1 MSIQQVLHKKFS
13 RKKHLLFLTGIIT
26 LVGCSI
32 FSGNN
37 NYPTIPLPP
46 QKTNASDAATPVIP
60 NPAQTKNNASK
71 PQASAIGSNVPTSHT
86 KVIKE
91 ERSNGQVTQIKVEN
105 GNALPDY
112 YMYPS
117 QQQNLNTNSTPD
129 KNLSTPSWQ
138 ISW

>member
-1 MSIQQVLHKKFS
+1 MNKKY
-13 RKKHLLFLTGIIT
+13 LLLPICGCILTG
-26 LVGCSI
+26 CSL
-32 FSGNN
+32 FGSNNN

-46 QKTNASDAATPVIP
+46 QKISESDTAIAVNPVGNKSSASHPLASSPMPEARTNQRTI
-60 NPAQTKNNASK
+60 Q
-71 PQASAIGSNVPTSHT
+71 
-86 KVIKE
+86 E
-91 ERSNGQVTQIKVEN
+91 ERSNGAVTQIKVDN
-105 GNALPDY
+105 GNDIPDY

>member
-1 MSIQQVLHKKFS
+1 MTNKYICILTSSFILTS
-13 RKKHLLFLTGIIT
+13 CSLF
-26 LVGCSI
+26 
-32 FSGNN
+32 GNTPSN

-46 QKTNASDAATPVIP
+46 PKKTAASDTAASVIDTKKNAST
-60 NPAQTKNNASK
+60 
-71 PQASAIGSNVPTSHT
+71 PQATITPTYVNQRT
-86 KVIKE
+86 IQE
-91 ERSNGQVTQIKVEN
+91 DRSNGTVTQIKVNN
-105 GNALPDY
+105 GNDIPDY

>member
-1 MSIQQVLHKKFS
+1 MTAKYTF
-13 RKKHLLFLTGIIT
+13 LLTTGFILTS
-26 LVGCSI
+26 CSL
-32 FSGNN
+32 FGSTPNN

-46 QKTNASDAATPVIP
+46 QKIAASDAVAAVIDTKKKESATQAVPAPVYDNQRTI
-60 NPAQTKNNASK
+60 Q
-71 PQASAIGSNVPTSHT
+71 
-86 KVIKE
+86 E
-91 ERSNGQVTQIKVEN
+91 DRSNGTVTQIKVDN
-105 GNALPDY
+105 GDDIPDY